1 MAGFEILFK
10 ESVWKDLKKVPKN
23 HLIRILSR
31 IEKLKDNPRPNGCEK
46 LTGQELYR
54 TLSDENQTKVIFMTG
69 AMTDIAAEAFLEGRE
84 SRALIKPFSYRE
96 LRDAIDA
103 VLADGG

>member
-10 ESVWKDLKKVPKN
+10 ESVWNDLKKVPKN
-23 HLIRILSR
+23 HLKRILSR

-54 TLSDENQTKVIFMTG
+54 VRQGKYRIVFSIQDNELTIWIIKVG
-69 AMTDIAAEAFLEGRE
+69 HR
-84 SRALIKPFSYRE
+84 SSVYR
-96 LRDAIDA
+96 
-103 VLADGG
+103 